1 MLLLLLFLLLLLLLA
16 VGYVEH
22 IKALRGGEGGETR
35 NGAASG
41 QRSREAEAGGRLGGG
56 KRVYRADAWP
66 CSEGE
71 RRGMV
76 D

>member
-41 QRSREAEAGGRLGGG
+41 QRSRGRQQEAGWAGGRE
-56 KRVYRADAWP
+56 YRADAWP
-66 CSEGE
+66 RSEGE
-71 RRGMV
+71 RGMV

>member
-1 MLLLLLFLLLLLLLA
+1 MLLLLFFLLLLLLLA
-16 VGYVEH
+16 VGY

-35 NGAASG
+35 NGADSR
-41 QRSREAEAGGRLGGG
+41 QRRRGRRQAAGWAGGRE
-56 KRVYRADAWP
+56 YRADAWP